1 MTLRAASPPLLEVDR
16 LVVEFGRAG
25 SGLRVVDGV
34 SFSLAAGET
43 LGIVGESGCG
53 KSILSLSVLGP
64 LPRGARVAAGSVRL
78 SGRELTDMPD
88 REIRRIRGNEISM
101 VFQEPM
107 TALNPVLTVGE
118 QLAEVFRLHQGSDRA
133 TARRQ
138 AVDALRAVG
147 VGSPETRVRN
157 FPAQLSGGMRQR
169 VMIAMALA
177 CRPRVLI
184 ADEPTTALDVTI
196 QAQILDLIRQL
207 RRDYNTSV
215 LFISHDLGV
224 IAEVS
229 DRVMVLYCGTVVE
242 EAPTAALFD
251 NPRHPYT
258 RGLLA
263 ALPQPDAEVVPDQ
276 LFEIVGSVPPPD
288 DLPGGCRFNPRC
300 PLVQDRCLRE
310 TPPVTMVSPGHNVAC
325 WEAGHGQ

>member
-1 MTLRAASPPLLEVDR
+1 MTLTEPNPPLLEIDS
-16 LVVEFGRAG
+16 LVVEFGRDG
-25 SGLRVVDGV
+25 SALRVVDGV
-34 SFSLAAGET
+34 SLGLAAGET

-53 KSILSLSVLGP
+53 KSILSLSVLGL
-64 LPRGARVAAGSVRL
+64 LPRGARVVSGEIRLAGKS
-78 SGRELTDMPD
+78 LTGMSD

-118 QLAEVFRLHQGSDRA
+118 QLAEVFRTHQAADRPK
-133 TARRQ
+133 ARLL
-138 AVDALRAVG
+138 AIEALRAVG

-157 FPAQLSGGMRQR
+157 YPAQLSGGMRQR

-177 CRPRVLI
+177 CRPKVLI

-207 RRDYNTSV
+207 RHDFNTSV
-215 LFISHDLGV
+215 VFISHDLGV

-229 DRVMVLYCGTVVE
+229 DRVAVLYCGSVVE
-242 EAPTAALFD
+242 EASTADLFD

-263 ALPQPDAEVVPDQ
+263 ALPQPDAEEVPDQ
-276 LFEIVGSVPPPD
+276 LYEIVGTVPPPD
-288 DLPGGCRFNPRC
+288 ALPDGCRFNPRC
-300 PLVQDRCLRE
+300 PLVQDRCRQHA
-310 TPPVTMVSPGHNVAC
+310 PHVTIVAPGHRVAC
-325 WEAGHGQ
+325 WEAEHGQ